1 MSPFFFALHSGSQG
15 NIVRVV
21 PGRLNLRFF
30 ESTIAIIATQIL
42 GLVSVFFLNLLIAR
56 HFGEAGKG
64 YISLLIYLAEVLYA
78 FSNLALGFTGQY
90 FIGKRLA
97 PPRQLFS
104 NVFVF
109 SLGAGLLVVSL
120 FAITLSFWSGYLQN
134 LTITE
139 LLPSLLIALLLLVY
153 EPCSQMLIA
162 LGKIGK
168 RSAVVLSQNYLVL
181 FSFMALVWATAC
193 QVQQAA
199 WLYVAAYGVGA
210 LLAVIFLTREVG
222 VPNQPSVEVFKSS
235 MKYGGWIFAANF
247 IGLLYS
253 RVDFFML
260 SALGSIEAAGV
271 YSVAIG
277 LTAPLLMVSLGVNTV
292 FYPKTSS
299 ETDAAAAVT
308 TPFYYR
314 QVLLVQLVGAA
325 FLAVFARPVLSWYGA
340 GFVEGFVPMLILLLA
355 TIGRGLNGILTL
367 HILGRGKS
375 FTKSLAMFSALCVA
389 VLLNYLLIPRYGMV
403 GAAVASTIAVVTE
416 NLILTYLYQKL
427 VHGSAADLYR
437 FEKRDFTATI
447 REALKLVRR
456 LIAK

>member
-1 MSPFFFALHSGSQG
+1 MP
-15 NIVRVV
+15 VV
-21 PGRLNLRFF
+21 PGRPNLRFF

-56 HFGEAGKG
+56 NFGEAGKG
-64 YISLLIYLAEVLYA
+64 YISLLIYLAEILYA

-90 FIGKRLA
+90 FISKGLA
-97 PPRQLFS
+97 PPRKLFS
-104 NVFVF
+104 NVFVY
-109 SLGAGLLVVSL
+109 SLSAGILVVGF
-120 FAITLSFWSGYLQN
+120 FALTHSFWSGYLQD
-134 LTITE
+134 LSLKE
-139 LLPSLLIALLLLVY
+139 LLPALLVALLLLIY

-168 RSAVVLSQNYLVL
+168 RSAVVLSQNYLML
-181 FSFMALVWATAC
+181 FSLMILVWATTC

-199 WLYVAAYGVGA
+199 WLYVATYGVGA
-210 LLAVIFLTREVG
+210 LLAVVFLTREVG
-222 VPNQPSVEVFKSS
+222 APNQPSAEVFKSS

-247 IGLLYS
+247 IGLLYA

-277 LTAPLLMVSLGVNTV
+277 LTAPLMMVSLAVNTI

-299 ETDAAAAVT
+299 ETDADAAVT

-314 QVLLVQLVGAA
+314 QALLVQLAGSIG
-325 FLAVFARPVLSWYGA
+325 LAIFARPVLSWYGA
-340 GFVEGFVPMLILLLA
+340 GFVDGFIPMLILLIA
-355 TIGRGLNGILTL
+355 AIGRGLNGILTL

-389 VLLNYLLIPRYGMV
+389 ILLNYFLIPRYGMI
-403 GAAVASTIAVVTE
+403 GAAIASSIAVVTE
-416 NLILTYLYQKL
+416 NLILTYLYQNL
-427 VHGSAADLYR
+427 VHGRAADLYR

-447 REALKLVRR
+447 REAANFVGRLVS
-456 LIAK
+456 K